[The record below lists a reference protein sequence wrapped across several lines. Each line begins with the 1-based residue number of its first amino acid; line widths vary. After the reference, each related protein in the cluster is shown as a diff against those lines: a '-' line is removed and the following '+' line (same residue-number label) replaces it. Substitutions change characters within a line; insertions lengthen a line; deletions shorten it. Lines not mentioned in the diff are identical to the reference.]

1 MGGAE
6 VSHCYSAFAYRDAA
20 ALQALAELY
29 ADLSACFGA
38 RRAQETGALV
48 NHPDS
53 FEQAQF
59 CMNSGSLSLSLKDK
73 AAFQE
78 TLIFVRSTHAK
89 LDPDQC
95 GPVE

>member
-73 AAFQE
+73 AALQE
-78 TLIFVRSTHAK
+78 TLVFIRSTRAK